1 MAKSILQ
8 ALVLAAA
15 TALVPVTVAALPNAG
30 AYLAARSAVG
40 QNDFSAAADW
50 FGRAAADDPSNTDLT
65 EFLLAARLSSG
76 DIDGAITAAQ
86 SILDNGLDS
95 QLANMMMTLDAAQ
108 TGEWDRIFDMQEADH
123 SVGPLVDGLT
133 RAWAYQGQ
141 GDVSSAMM
149 AFDEVIEAQGMRA
162 FGLFHKALALATVGD
177 FEGAEAI
184 LALPPTEGLAR
195 NRRTLMARAQVLSQ
209 LGQNETAIALLDDAF
224 GPAPDDLTLRDL
236 RSGLAADEAVP
247 FSIVTGA
254 KSGMGE
260 VFFTLASVLAAET
273 PENFVLLYARV
284 AQALHPTDA
293 EIAILTAELLDALEA
308 YALASAAYAQVPQ
321 SDPAFFSAELGRA
334 EVLRKDGSLDLAIEV
349 LGQLVRSSPDLPIGH
364 ISLGD
369 ALRQADKY
377 AEANAAYSQAIELM
391 DPRDPRLWF
400 VFYMRAIGFHLTD
413 DWEQAEPDFR
423 SALALN
429 PDQPQV
435 LNYLGYSLVERREK
449 LDEALQM
456 IETAVSAEPQNGA
469 IVDSLG
475 WAYFVLGRTDE
486 AVEPMERAAELEPV
500 DPVVLDHL
508 GDVYWSV
515 GRTLEARFQWQRALS
530 FDPEPEEATRI
541 RRKLEVGLSQVQAEE
556 AGEVQPI
563 AQDL

>member
-1 MAKSILQ
+1 MAKSILS
-8 ALVLAAA
+8 ALALAMA
-15 TALVPVTVAALPNAG
+15 TGLAPVTVAALPNAG
-30 AYLAARSAVG
+30 AYLAARAAAG
-40 QNDFSAAADW
+40 QNDFRAAADW
-50 FGRAAADDPSNTDLT
+50 FGKAVAEDPSNADLT
-65 EFLLAARLSSG
+65 ENLLAARLSAG
-76 DIDGAITAAQ
+76 DIGGAITAAQ
-86 SILDNGLDS
+86 SILDSGRDS
-95 QLANMMMTLDAAQ
+95 QLANMVMTLDSAQ
-108 TGEWDRIFDMQEADH
+108 SGEWDRIFDALEAGH

-133 RAWAYQGQ
+133 RAWAYQGR
-141 GDVSSAMM
+141 GDMNAALM

-162 FGLFHKALALATVGD
+162 FGLFHKALALAAVGD
-177 FEGAEAI
+177 FEAAEAI
-184 LALPPTEGLAR
+184 LALPPTEGLLR
-195 NRRTLMARAQVLSQ
+195 NRRTLIARAQVLSQ
-209 LGQNETAIALLDDAF
+209 LGQNDTAIALLDDAF

-236 RSGLAADEAVP
+236 RSRLAAEEAVP

-254 KSGMGE
+254 ATGLGE
-260 VFFTLASVLAAET
+260 VFFTLASVLADET
-273 PENFVLLYARV
+273 PETFVLLYARV

-293 EIAILTAELLDALEA
+293 EIAILTAELLDGLEA
-308 YALASAAYAQVPQ
+308 YTLASAAYARVPQ
-321 SDPAFFSAELGRA
+321 SDPAFFSAELGRS
-334 EVLRKDGSLDLAIEV
+334 EVLRKDGELALAIEV
-349 LGQLVRSSPDLPIGH
+349 LGQLIRSSPDLPIGH

-377 AEANAAYSQAIELM
+377 EEANAAYTQAIELM
-391 DPRDPRLWF
+391 DPSDPRLWF
-400 VFYMRAIGFHLTD
+400 VFYMRAIGFHLTEN
-413 DWEQAEPDFR
+413 WEQAEPDFR

-456 IETAVSAEPQNGA
+456 IETAVTAQPQNGA

-475 WAYFVLGRTDE
+475 WAYFVLGRIDE

-515 GRTLEARFQWQRALS
+515 GRRLEARFQWQRALS
-530 FDPEPEEATRI
+530 FDPEPEEAIRI
-541 RRKLEVGLSQVQAEE
+541 RRKLEVGLGQVQAEE
-556 AGEVQPI
+556 AGEVPPT